1 MSCGDEI
8 DPPQLP
14 RNIHAQQLTESE
26 TTVIKVTLPNGVV
39 VEGDSA
45 QEVSNVI
52 DFLHAD
58 PPKREKDRVI
68 KVVSPPIQ
76 LPASGNPT
84 YPHRTDGNGKGCIKI
99 GARQNQ
105 ILTAAKSLAEQA
117 GERYYEFKAAE
128 IAELLGIELSIV
140 SSALNK
146 LYKVRAVRHGK
157 NRCRWAV
164 TSCGWTAHFRITQPI
179 RAND

>member
-14 RNIHAQQLTESE
+14 RNIPPQQLTESE
-26 TTVIKVTLPNGVV
+26 TTVIKIALPNGVV

-45 QEVSNVI
+45 QELGAI
-52 DFLHAD
+52 LRHALGET
-58 PPKREKDRVI
+58 PTPAPAPKPKPAV
-68 KVVSPPIQ
+68 Q
-76 LPASGNPT
+76 LPASSNPT

-99 GARQNQ
+99 GERQDQ
-105 ILTAAKSLAEQA
+105 ILRAAKGLAEQA

-140 SSALNK
+140 SSALNN
-146 LYKVRAVRHGK
+146 LYKVHAVRHGK
-157 NRCRWAV
+157 NRCRWAI
-164 TSCGWTAHFRITQPI
+164 TSRGWTAHFRITQPI